1 VSGPTQLARGTRR
14 ITSHGNHRPTPFAPF
29 GLDEKPVVLGVAL
42 HVHSS
47 VKRRQGSSSVADS
60 RRIGYEG
67 RDISIPTGSDG
78 LGDISRAM
86 LDQIVG
92 IQTGEIEHEW
102 SVIAN
107 EPKA

>member
-1 VSGPTQLARGTRR
+1 MP
-14 ITSHGNHRPTPFAPF
+14 
-29 GLDEKPVVLGVAL
+29 
-42 HVHSS
+42 
-47 VKRRQGSSSVADS
+47 VADG

-67 RDISIPTGSDG
+67 RDIAIPTGSDG

-107 EPKA
+107 EQKA